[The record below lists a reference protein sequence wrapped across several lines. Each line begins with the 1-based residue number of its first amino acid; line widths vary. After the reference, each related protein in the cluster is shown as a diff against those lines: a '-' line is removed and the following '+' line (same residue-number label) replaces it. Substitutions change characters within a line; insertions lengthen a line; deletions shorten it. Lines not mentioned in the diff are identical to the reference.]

1 LIATSAVGTEDLVAG
16 LYHLHNP
23 HKIHTTINLSFEM
36 DRAYGT
42 KIEAVHLNPGLK
54 SGAIKSV
61 MPNGIFYVNNEN
73 EFV

>member
-1 LIATSAVGTEDLVAG
+1 
-16 LYHLHNP
+16 
-23 HKIHTTINLSFEM
+23 M